1 MEHRK
6 HKDENDKNQQE
17 RSKLN
22 QDSEKHLYKVAVFLF
37 ESDVL
42 KKFQCGSNYYVNLN
56 HIVKQLH
63 PSKITKF
70 SINNSQNQVDNKE
83 YWLRKV
89 KYVEN
94 FRKIVKFLV
103 VNLRNF

>member
-6 HKDENDKNQQE
+6 DKDENDKNQQE
-17 RSKLN
+17 RSELD
-22 QDSEKHLYKVAVFLF
+22 QDSEEHLYKVAVFLF

-63 PSKITKF
+63 PSKILNF
-70 SINNSQNQVDNKE
+70 SINNSQNQVDNKK
-83 YWLRKV
+83 YRLRKV
-89 KYVEN
+89 KYVED
-94 FRKIVKFLV
+94 FSEIV
-103 VNLRNF
+103 